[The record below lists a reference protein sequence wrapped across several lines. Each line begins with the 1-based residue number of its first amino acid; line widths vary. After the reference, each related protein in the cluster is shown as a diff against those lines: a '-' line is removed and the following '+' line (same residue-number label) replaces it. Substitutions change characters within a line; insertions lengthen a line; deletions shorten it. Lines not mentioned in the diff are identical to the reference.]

1 MSRSVTITGVGLAT
15 ALGAGLDATWEGLRT
30 GRSAVT
36 AVAAPE
42 GLYPGQGPVPAAALS
57 DDLADVSAFGRRR
70 LRALSRESL
79 LVSRAGLLAWQ
90 DAGLDAGGAPAPED
104 LGVVLGT
111 AGAGLTGYLQVLHDG
126 LTLGVD
132 LVSPYAGPQGSL
144 NAAVSDL
151 AIAADAEG
159 PVVTVTAGRC
169 SGAEALMVA
178 ADLVRTDQAEVVLV
192 AAVDVLDPLRLA
204 GADTGAGTGT
214 DTDAGTDTGASAGK
228 GAVDRGADGRSARL
242 PRPFAPDRTGPLP
255 GEAVVVLVVED
266 AGRARGRGARIHAE
280 VAAVSTALG
289 VPGDTDGEAAARA
302 VDTAL
307 AAAGLTPGTVGLV
320 CSSADGS
327 GPVDR
332 AEAHALSKTFG
343 ADTPVFTAC
352 AAVGDCAGATPLLQ
366 VALAVR
372 ALQDG
377 VTPATAG
384 LADWDPALP
393 RLAVSDAPQRLP
405 AATAALVLTTDE
417 RPGASAVVL
426 RIPRRD
432 PCPQRTH
439 ERPGPAT
446 ATGLGGRK

>member
-1 MSRSVTITGVGLAT
+1 MSTSAAVTGVGLAT
-15 ALGAGLDATWEGLRT
+15 ALGAELDATWEGLLT
-30 GRSAVT
+30 GRTAVT
-36 AVAAPE
+36 DVAAPE
-42 GLYPGQGPVPAAALS
+42 GLYPGRGPAPAAALA
-57 DDLADVSAFGRRR
+57 DDLSDVSAFGRRR

-79 LVSRAGLLAWQ
+79 LVSRAGLLAWR

-159 PVVTVTAGRC
+159 PVATVTAGRC
-169 SGAEALMVA
+169 SGAEALTVA
-178 ADLVRTDQAEVVLV
+178 ADLVRTGQAEVVLV
-192 AAVDVLDPLRLA
+192 AAVDVLDPLTLGA
-204 GADTGAGTGT
+204 GAVHERAE
-214 DTDAGTDTGASAGK
+214 
-228 GAVDRGADGRSARL
+228 GAVDGGVGGRSAHL
-242 PRPFAPDRTGPLP
+242 PRPFAPDRTGHLP

-266 AGRARGRGARIHAE
+266 AGRARERGARIHAE

-289 VPGDTDGEAAARA
+289 VTGDTDGEAAARA

-307 AAAGLTPGTVGLV
+307 AAAGLVPGAVGLV

-332 AEAHALSKTFG
+332 AEAHALYKTLG

-352 AAVGDCAGATPLLQ
+352 AALGDCAGTTVLLQ
-366 VALAVR
+366 VALTAKALAVGE
-372 ALQDG
+372 A
-377 VTPATAG
+377 PATAG

-393 RLAVSDAPQRLP
+393 QLAVSDAPRRLH
-405 AATAALVLTTDE
+405 AATAALVLTSDD

-426 RIPRRD
+426 RVPR
-432 PCPQRTH
+432 
-439 ERPGPAT
+439 
-446 ATGLGGRK
+446 

>member
-1 MSRSVTITGVGLAT
+1 MSTSTAITGVGLAT
-15 ALGAGLDATWEGLRT
+15 PLGAGLDATWEGLLAGRT
-30 GRSAVT
+30 AVT
-36 AVAAPE
+36 DVAAPE
-42 GLYPGQGPVPAAALS
+42 GLYPGTNPASAAVLS
-57 DDLADVSAFGRRR
+57 DDLSDVSAFGRRR

-111 AGAGLTGYLQVLHDG
+111 SGAGLTGYLQVLHDG
-126 LTLGVD
+126 LTLGAD

-169 SGAEALMVA
+169 SGAEALTVA
-178 ADLVRTDQAEVVLV
+178 ADLVRTGQAEVVLV
-192 AAVDVLDPLRLA
+192 AAVDVLDPLRL
-204 GADTGAGTGT
+204 GAGV
-214 DTDAGTDTGASAGK
+214 AA
-228 GAVDRGADGRSARL
+228 GAVDGGTGGRSARL
-242 PRPFAPDRTGPLP
+242 PRPFAPERTGPLP

-266 AGRARGRGARIHAE
+266 ADRARERGARIHAE

-289 VPGDTDGEAAARA
+289 VIGDTDGEAAARA

-307 AAAGLTPGTVGLV
+307 AAAGLAPGAVGFV

-332 AEAHALSKTFG
+332 AEAHAVYKTLG
-343 ADTPVFTAC
+343 ADIPVFTAC
-352 AAVGDCAGATPLLQ
+352 AALGDCAGTTTLLQ
-366 VALAVR
+366 VALTAKALAV
-372 ALQDG
+372 G
-377 VTPATAG
+377 ETPVTVG
-384 LADWDPALP
+384 LADWDPVLP

-405 AATAALVLTTDE
+405 AATAALVLTSDD

-426 RIPRRD
+426 RVPRQGQR
-432 PCPQRTH
+432 PQTTH
-439 ERPGPAT
+439 ERPGP
-446 ATGLGGRK
+446 GIRPPGYGGRK

>member
-1 MSRSVTITGVGLAT
+1 MSTSAAITGVGLAT
-15 ALGAGLDATWEGLRT
+15 ALGAGLDATWEGLLT
-30 GRSAVT
+30 GRTAVT
-36 AVAAPE
+36 DVAPPE
-42 GLYPGQGPVPAAALS
+42 GLYPGRGPAPAAALC
-57 DDLADVSAFGRRR
+57 DDLSDVSAFGRRR

-111 AGAGLTGYLQVLHDG
+111 SGAGLTGYLQVLCDG

-159 PVVTVTAGRC
+159 PVATVTAGRC
-169 SGAEALMVA
+169 SGAEALTVA
-178 ADLVRTDQAEVVLV
+178 ADFVRTGQAEVVLV
-192 AAVDVLDPLRLA
+192 AAVDVLDPLTL
-204 GADTGAGTGT
+204 GA
-214 DTDAGTDTGASAGK
+214 
-228 GAVDRGADGRSARL
+228 GAVDGGAGGRSARL

-266 AGRARGRGARIHAE
+266 ARRARERGARIHAE

-289 VPGDTDGEAAARA
+289 VTGDTDGEAAARA

-307 AAAGLTPGTVGLV
+307 AAAGLAPGAVGLV

-332 AEAHALSKTFG
+332 AEAHALYKTLG
-343 ADTPVFTAC
+343 ADTPVFTAF
-352 AAVGDCAGATPLLQ
+352 AALGDCAGTTTLLQ
-366 VALAVR
+366 VALTAKVL
-372 ALQDG
+372 ADG
-377 VTPATAG
+377 EMPATAG

-393 RLAVSDAPQRLP
+393 QLAVSDAPQRLP
-405 AATAALVLTTDE
+405 AATAALVLTSDD

-426 RIPRRD
+426 RVPR
-432 PCPQRTH
+432 
-439 ERPGPAT
+439 
-446 ATGLGGRK
+446 